1 MSKPYNPRNPY
12 SNSSYSKR
20 RRREETQRQ
29 IQELKDSGNWNE
41 NEANFGG
48 CLIAGI
54 ALVIIMLFILLISGP
69 EGLLKWMSH

>member
-1 MSKPYNPRNPY
+1 MSKPYKPRNPY

-29 IQELKDSGNWNE
+29 IQELKDNGNWNE

-48 CLIAGI
+48 CLIAAI
-54 ALVIIMLFILLISGP
+54 ALGIVMLFILIISGP
-69 EGLLKWMSH
+69 DGLLKWMLH